1 MLDPCFL
8 FFDKTTIAIDCH
20 KINIK
25 SWFFEDSPD
34 LKTVFLDL
42 LGGYCDIPA
51 MPILFLITGLILLV
65 LFLTF
70 FQKGASIDVQKTF
83 WRFVLFVIV
92 PAALFYLLILGR
104 SLPALLVLFVILP
117 LIVKEIK
124 SLRREKRGEDDIA
137 QDNAKPESWTL
148 THDEALHILGLEKDA
163 SEDDIR
169 AAHNKLIKK
178 NHPDQD
184 GNAWLASKI
193 NAARDVLLKEEK

>member
-1 MLDPCFL
+1 M
-8 FFDKTTIAIDCH
+8 
-20 KINIK
+20 
-25 SWFFEDSPD
+25 FFEDRAD
-34 LKTVFLDL
+34 LKSVFLDL
-42 LGGYCDIPA
+42 WSGYCDILA

-70 FQKGASIDVQKTF
+70 FQKGASIDMQKTF
-83 WRFVLFVIV
+83 WRFVLFLVV

-104 SLPALLVLFVILP
+104 SLPALLVLFIILP

-124 SLRREKRGEDDIA
+124 SLRKEGRAKADGGAE
-137 QDNAKPESWTL
+137 QDNAKPESWAL
-148 THDEALHILGLEKDA
+148 THDESLHILGLEKGA
-163 SEDDIR
+163 NEDDIR
-169 AAHNKLIKK
+169 AAHSRLIKK